1 MQSALVKSPVTA
13 AVARPGRPAANL
25 VRAVLR
31 SRRRRR
37 LVCARLAPVPRPT
50 PPRAPPHHRR
60 RAFICC
66 APAPLASQPV
76 RATDTPA
83 VRRRAP
89 RAVADGRACYGTRAG
104 TLHGWARTAHC
115 RVTGNRRD
123 GTRAHMA
130 AVRSRHADSP
140 RSTHR
145 LFSLPFPP
153 RDFETPSSPGRARR
167 PALCHRARCLA
178 SMPEPAGLYF
188 FCFAW
193 LRGHT
198 PHGRPWSMAKWR
210 CQCECELECNT
221 PAWLLFVSCHIT
233 VSCM

>member
-1 MQSALVKSPVTA
+1 VKSPVTA

-178 SMPEPAGLYF
+178 SMPAPAGLSSASLGF
-188 FCFAW
+188 EATRHMGGHGPW
-193 LRGHT
+193 RNGDANASANLSVTRLRGCFLSVVT
-198 PHGRPWSMAKWR
+198 
-210 CQCECELECNT
+210 
-221 PAWLLFVSCHIT
+221 LLFRACK
-233 VSCM
+233 